1 MSALRIPSSFI
12 KFITGVG
19 GDLSLTQGLGGNCSI
34 KSGDLLKV
42 KASGKRMTAVTDAN
56 FFYSLRLVGNAFVDD
71 IRDQEGKPS
80 IEVFLHALIPDKY
93 VLHLHSLDAI
103 ALSMQLDHRPSVMKR
118 LWGSGVSI
126 VPYVRPGVALKD
138 EVEIALATASA
149 AEEKKSFVLSNHG
162 LLVSG
167 NSVQELESRLL
178 GMKKLCRDFLGVYAP
193 NSLTKFSLS
202 RTLKTEDASRILWQA
217 QNNWRITPD
226 HVVFLGPNAPSDFL
240 MRLTSGCRISE
251 IIKHENSVGTDL
263 SVESEQFLSFM
274 NLALMLP
281 RKRLS
286 VLSEEE
292 AFFLAGWESEKLRVK
307 AAASESRD

>member
-34 KSGDLLKV
+34 KSGDLLRVKV
-42 KASGKRMTAVTDAN
+42 SGKRMKAVADAN
-56 FFYSLRLVGNAFVDD
+56 FFYSVRLVGNGFLDD

-103 ALSMQLDHRPSVMKR
+103 ALSMQLDHRPSVINR
-118 LWGSGVSI
+118 LWRSGVSI
-126 VPYVRPGVALKD
+126 VPYVRPGEALKA
-138 EVEIALATASA
+138 EVEIALATATA
-149 AEEKKSFVLSNHG
+149 QGKKNSFVLSNHG

-167 NSVQELESRLL
+167 NSVQELKSRLL
-178 GMKKLCRDFLGVYAP
+178 GIKKLCRDVLGAHAP
-193 NSLTKFSLS
+193 GPITKFSLA

-217 QNNWRITPD
+217 QNNWRVTPD
-226 HVVFLGPNAPSDFL
+226 HVVFLGPRAPSGFL
-240 MRLTSGCRISE
+240 RRLTSGCRISE
-251 IIKHENSVGTDL
+251 IIKHENSLGTDM
-263 SVESEQFLSFM
+263 SVEAEQFLSFM

-281 RKRLS
+281 RRRLS

-292 AFFLAGWESEKLRVK
+292 ALFLAGWESEKLRVK